1 MKRKSKRGEEKNTK
15 IHTLVG
21 IYQKY
26 EKILNYLIYSL
37 HEGEVILKG
46 FNTEIKKYQNT
57 RSTKLP
63 TMLKMKS
70 MKKYFNT

>member
-1 MKRKSKRGEEKNTK
+1 MLKMKSTKKYLNTWY
-15 IHTLVG
+15 T
-21 IYQKY
+21 
-26 EKILNYLIYSL
+26 L

-70 MKKYFNT
+70 MKKYLNTSYTIYT